1 MSFTNPQRIIN
12 KQFDSFVGSGQNLT
26 NNVATS
32 VEQMRQQVAKQKE
45 YTKKLEQS
53 DQQEGFQLR
62 SKLNELGTTGNR
74 VLDENIQSF
83 WDEKVDDYFKIKN
96 AMQDGTITKQ
106 EGNRGLSQI
115 MALVPQF
122 KRQVQIIGAQ
132 SAAFKEDAA
141 NGNVS
146 SIGSIEN
153 KSFLKRAG
161 EGGNIGIVERGGQL
175 YFFAPEEDGEPA
187 SMVNGNELLTMENQ
201 GQNMYQTKPNLAEP
215 GQAIFN
221 KIIQPDS
228 LDSEHVEY
236 IKVRKGDLNPV
247 TGKPFTNLEDGKTY
261 TYRTITQDKKQ
272 GAIDA
277 MAKSP
282 AISSM
287 IGNDNLMKRVWQD
300 EIPDEEIE
308 RIAEEQGFD
317 TSLYKDGWHE
327 YTKDMSEEQ
336 ISKINNEQ
344 NEIMK
349 TYLANKFYNDN
360 ATMDNTLKYVK
371 EEVVNPTDTNEETGD
386 PYYMDTINDTMLFFE
401 NPTENENLLLNHSI
415 NIGGKNYNIAQVE
428 IEGDKII
435 LKDED
440 YKVKID
446 SDEIDEETGEPI
458 QVDQAVYKTIATF
471 DARSADSQAALAQA
485 LQRASGGNNKD
496 NNEIVSMFRR
506 LYPEVY
512 NRRKIELDKQRKVEG
527 ETFNTKNKPG
537 GGIFK
542 DLKAYET
549 WKKNNP
555 LTKESKQQF
564 SLNPDLI
571 AAHEALQ
578 RAKSEGNKELAS
590 TLEFEFKEI
599 EYRIYKELL
608 DQQVMGNLQ

>member
-12 KQFDSFVGSGQNLT
+12 KQFDSFVSSGQNLT
-26 NNVATS
+26 NNIATS
-32 VEQMRQQVAKQKE
+32 IEQMRQQVAKQKE
-45 YTKKLEQS
+45 YTKKLEQA

-62 SKLNELGTTGNR
+62 SKLNEVGTTGNR
-74 VLDENIQSF
+74 VLDENIQAF
-83 WDEKVDDYFKIKN
+83 WNEKVDDYFKIKN

-122 KRQVQIIGAQ
+122 KKQVQIIGAQ

-161 EGGNIGIVERGGQL
+161 EGGNIGIVERGGDL

-187 SMVNGNELLTMENQ
+187 SMINGNELLTMENS
-201 GQNMYQTKPNLAEP
+201 GQNMYQTKPNLTAP
-215 GQAIFN
+215 GTAIFN
-221 KIIQPDS
+221 KVIQPES

-236 IKVRKGDLNPV
+236 IQVKKGDINPV
-247 TGKPFTNLEDGKTY
+247 TGKPFTNLEDGKIY
-261 TYRTITQDKKQ
+261 TYRTITSDKKQ

-277 MAKSP
+277 MQKSP

-327 YTKDMSEEQ
+327 YTKDMSEDQ

-360 ATMDNTLKYVK
+360 ATMDNTLKFVK
-371 EEVVNPTDTNEETGD
+371 EEVLTPTTKNEKTGE
-386 PYYMDTINDTMLFFE
+386 PYYMDVINDTMMFFE
-401 NPTENENLLLNHSI
+401 NPLENKNLILNHTVDGETVDDVQI
-415 NIGGKNYNIAQVE
+415 DADGNVKLLTKDY
-428 IEGDKII
+428 II
-435 LKDED
+435 TQ
-440 YKVKID
+440 
-446 SDEIDEETGEPI
+446 ETGEVDDDGNPI
-458 QVDQAVYKTIATF
+458 TEKKKVFKEIGTYNPKDPLQQLI
-471 DARSADSQAALAQA
+471 LAQQQ
-485 LQRASGGNNKD
+485 QRDIGGGAKD
-496 NNEIVSMFRR
+496 NLALVQNMRR
-506 LYPEVY
+506 LYPELY
-512 NRRKIELDKQRKVEG
+512 RKRQQELNQAKSRKQRNEAL
-527 ETFNTKNKPG
+527 P
-537 GGIFK
+537 FK
-542 DLKAYET
+542 DNKAYET
-549 WKKNNP
+549 WKSSHP
-555 LTKESKQQF
+555 LNQEAKMLLQQDKRLAEAQLAIENAGIDPIARSMAQRRFQELEYEIWQELYDKQVTG
-564 SLNPDLI
+564 
-571 AAHEALQ
+571 AL
-578 RAKSEGNKELAS
+578 E
-590 TLEFEFKEI
+590 
-599 EYRIYKELL
+599 
-608 DQQVMGNLQ
+608 NLQG

>member
-12 KQFDSFVGSGQNLT
+12 KQFDSFVNSSKNIT

-45 YTKKLEQS
+45 YTKKLEQA

-62 SKLNELGTTGNR
+62 SKLNEVGTTGNK
-74 VLDENIQSF
+74 VLDENIQAF
-83 WDEKVDDYFKIKN
+83 WNEKVDDYFKIKN

-161 EGGNIGIVERGGQL
+161 QGGNIGIVERGGQL

-187 SMVNGNELLTMENQ
+187 SMINGNELLTMENS
-201 GQNMYQTKPNLAEP
+201 GQNMYQTKPNLTEP
-215 GQAIFN
+215 GTAIFN
-221 KIIQPDS
+221 KIIQPES
-228 LDSEHVEY
+228 LESDFVET
-236 IKVRKGDLNPV
+236 IPVKKGDINPV
-247 TGKPFTNLEDGKTY
+247 TGKPIQNLEDGKIY
-261 TYRTITQDKKQ
+261 SYRTIKQDKKQ
-272 GAIDA
+272 GAIEA
-277 MAKSP
+277 MQKSP

-308 RIAEEQGFD
+308 RIAGEQGFD

-327 YTKDMSEEQ
+327 YTQNMSEDQ

-349 TYLANKFYNDN
+349 IYLANKFYNDN

-371 EEVVNPTDTNEETGD
+371 EEVINPTDTNEKTGE
-386 PYYMDTINDTMLFFE
+386 PYYMDIVNDTVSFFE
-401 NPTENENLLLNHSI
+401 NPLENKNLLLNHSI
-415 NIGGKNYNIAQVE
+415 TSGGKTFNIDNIRVQDDMVF
-428 IEGDKII
+428 IET
-435 LKDED
+435 ED
-440 YKVKID
+440 YQPV
-446 SDEIDEETGEPI
+446 DEETGEPVGKPVYKVI
-458 QVDQAVYKTIATF
+458 ESFNMKDPSQQAV
-471 DARSADSQAALAQA
+471 LAQD
-485 LQRASGGNNKD
+485 LQRAAGGNNKD
-496 NNEIVSMFRR
+496 NNEVIAMFRR

-512 NRRKIELDKQRKVEG
+512 KKRQVELSK
-527 ETFNTKNKPG
+527 TASKNNVPTG
-537 GGIFK
+537 FAFK
-542 DLKAYET
+542 DQKAYNN
-549 WKKNNP
+549 WKDKHP
-555 LTKESKQQF
+555 LDEEGKQY
-564 SLNPDLI
+564 LRTNKKLI
-571 AAHEALQ
+571 AAQAAVDAAGIDPIARSMAQKEFMELEYEIYQEALIQ
-578 RAKSEGNKELAS
+578 GSLNK
-590 TLEFEFKEI
+590 
-599 EYRIYKELL
+599 
-608 DQQVMGNLQ
+608 LQG

>member
-12 KQFDSFVGSGQNLT
+12 KQFDSFISSGQNLT
-26 NNVATS
+26 NNIATN

-45 YTKKLEQS
+45 YTKKLEQI
-53 DQQEGFQLR
+53 DQQEGFKLR
-62 SKLNELGTTGNR
+62 SSLNEVGTTGNR
-74 VLDENIQSF
+74 VLDENIQAF
-83 WDEKVDDYFKIKN
+83 WNEKVDDYFKIKN

-106 EGNRGLSQI
+106 EGNRGLAQI

-132 SAAFKEDAA
+132 SAAFKQDAA

-175 YFFAPEEDGEPA
+175 YFFAPEEGGEPA
-187 SMVNGNELLTMENQ
+187 SMINGNELLTMEND
-201 GQNMYQTKPNLAEP
+201 GQNMYQTKPNLAQP

-221 KIIQPDS
+221 KVIQPES

-236 IKVRKGDLNPV
+236 IQVKKGDINPV
-247 TGKPFTNLEDGKTY
+247 TGKPFTNLEDGKIY
-261 TYRTITQDKKQ
+261 TYRTITSDKKQ

-277 MAKSP
+277 MQKSP

-327 YTKDMSEEQ
+327 TTKDMSEEQ

-360 ATMDNTLKYVK
+360 ATMDNTLKFVK
-371 EEVVNPTDTNEETGD
+371 EEVLTPNTKNEETGE
-386 PYYMDTINDTMLFFE
+386 PYYMDVVNDTMLFFE
-401 NPTENENLLLNHSI
+401 DPLKHKNLILNHTVD
-415 NIGGKNYNIAQVE
+415 GKTVDDVQIDADGNVKLLTKDY
-428 IEGDKII
+428 II
-435 LKDED
+435 TQ
-440 YKVKID
+440 
-446 SDEIDEETGEPI
+446 ETGEVDENGEPI
-458 QVDQAVYKTIATF
+458 TEKKKVFKEIGTYNPKDPLQQLI
-471 DARSADSQAALAQA
+471 LAQQQ
-485 LQRASGGNNKD
+485 QRAIGGNAKD
-496 NNEIVSMFRR
+496 NLAVVQNLRR
-506 LYPEVY
+506 LYPELY
-512 NRRKIELDKQRKVEG
+512 KKRQQELSKKKQEKQ
-527 ETFNTKNKPG
+527 TA
-537 GGIFK
+537 FK
-542 DLKAYET
+542 DDKSYSA
-549 WKKNNP
+549 WKSSHP
-555 LTKESKQQF
+555 LNAEYRNKLSNDPR
-564 SLNPDLI
+564 L
-571 AAHEALQ
+571 AEALEKLETAGDDIEFDPNIPGDTTQ
-578 RAKSEGNKELAS
+578 MKKVAKAIAQQEFNDLEYEIWQELYDEQL
-590 TLEFEFKEI
+590 T
-599 EYRIYKELL
+599 
-608 DQQVMGNLQ
+608 QG

>member
-12 KQFDSFVGSGQNLT
+12 KQFDSFVSGGQNLT
-26 NNVATS
+26 NNIATS

-45 YTKKLEQS
+45 YTKKLEDA

-74 VLDENIQSF
+74 VLDENIQAF
-83 WDEKVDDYFKIKN
+83 WNEKVDDYFKIKN

-122 KRQVQIIGAQ
+122 KRQVEVIGAQ
-132 SAAFKEDAA
+132 SASFKEDAA

-161 EGGNIGIVERGGQL
+161 AGGNIGIVERGGDL

-187 SMVNGNELLTMENQ
+187 SMINGNELLTMENS
-201 GQNMYQTKPNLAEP
+201 GQNMYQTKPNLTKP
-215 GQAIFN
+215 GEAIFN
-221 KIIQPDS
+221 AEIQPDS

-236 IKVRKGDLNPV
+236 IQVKKGDINPV
-247 TGKPFTNLEDGKTY
+247 TGKPFTNLEDGKIY

-277 MAKSP
+277 MQKSP

-308 RIAEEQGFD
+308 RIATELNLD

-327 YTKDMSEEQ
+327 YTEDMSEDQ
-336 ISKINNEQ
+336 VNKINSEQ
-344 NEIMK
+344 NQIMK

-360 ATMDNTLKYVK
+360 ATMDNTLKFVK
-371 EEVVNPTDTNEETGD
+371 EEVINPEDTNEETGD

-401 NPTENENLLLNHSI
+401 NPAENENLLINHSV

-428 IEGDKII
+428 VDGDKII

-440 YKVKID
+440 YKIKVD
-446 SDEIDEETGEPI
+446 SEDGEQRDE
-458 QVDQAVYKTIATF
+458 VVYKTGTF
-471 DARSADSQAALAQA
+471 NMRDDKSQLALAQA
-485 LQRASGGNNKD
+485 LQRASAGNNKE
-496 NNEIVSMFRR
+496 NNEVVAMFRR

-512 NRRKIELDKQRKVEG
+512 NKRKLELDKQKQAEG

-537 GGIFK
+537 GGVFK

-555 LTKESKQQF
+555 LTKEAKQQF

-571 AAHEALQ
+571 AAHEALK
-578 RAKSEGNKELAS
+578 RAKASGDKALITELE
-590 TLEFEFKEI
+590 LEFKEI
-599 EYRIYKELL
+599 EYTVYQDLL
-608 DQQVMGNLQ
+608 AQQVMGNLQ